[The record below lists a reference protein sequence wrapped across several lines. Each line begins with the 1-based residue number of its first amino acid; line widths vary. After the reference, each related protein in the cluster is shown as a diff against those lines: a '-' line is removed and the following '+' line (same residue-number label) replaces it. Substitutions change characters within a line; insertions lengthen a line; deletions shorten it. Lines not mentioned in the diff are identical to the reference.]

1 MEKSIQKYAIIVAGG
16 VGNRAGGF
24 IPKQFQELCG
34 FPVLWWSVRR
44 FVEEDPN
51 VKIILVLNAD
61 YLDVW
66 QEIYESLPNEDGRI
80 NLQICT
86 GGKTR
91 FHSVKK
97 GLELVPNGVPA
108 LVAVHDAARPLADT
122 ALLKRGWETAKIA
135 CAAVPVDDV
144 TDSLRFVDETGNYA
158 LDRSRYF
165 KVQTPQ
171 VFDSA
176 LLKQAYTQEYSEV
189 FTDDASVVES
199 FGHKVAIFK
208 GNSNNIKVTNPI
220 DFKIAEIMMKES

>member
-34 FPVLWWSVRR
+34 VPVLWWSVRR
-44 FVEEDPN
+44 FVEADPN

-66 QEIYESLPNEDGRI
+66 QEIYGRLPKEDREI
-80 NLQICT
+80 NIQICT

-91 FHSVKK
+91 FHSVKN
-97 GLELVPNGVPA
+97 GLEFVPDGVRA
-108 LVAVHDAARPLADT
+108 LVAVHDAARPLADI
-122 ALLKRGWETAKIA
+122 ALLRRGWEMAKLER
-135 CAAVPVDDV
+135 AAVPVDDV
-144 TDSLRFVDETGNYA
+144 TDSLRYVDEKGNYA

-176 LLKQAYTQEYSEV
+176 LLKQSYTQDYSDL

-199 FGHKVAIFK
+199 FGHKVALFK